1 MLRRRSL
8 HTRLALRMG
17 SAATLI
23 ALVAGFGLFHW
34 SRSQSLQASHDALQ
48 ALAAAVE
55 RTAAVGAYTNDPVLL
70 QEVADGVAQN
80 NLVAAVRLST
90 PTLHV
95 VGRHAKGASPPAI
108 SELNA
113 LERPLN
119 SPFDPTERVGS
130 LRLIPDATAL
140 EDAANRQAYALVL
153 VLVGLTGVVALLVN
167 FAAERLIAK
176 PIIRL
181 AAELGRMDPG
191 TDQRMVMPPGHAH
204 DEIGGLVA
212 STNRLLHSNQAAL
225 ERERALRVEIQ
236 AMEAQYRH
244 IFDTSSAGI
253 FVLDGG
259 GCLLNANPTLLR
271 MLSRAGTTE
280 HQAREGHFF
289 DRVFANPARARA
301 LVADAARS
309 RQAVTGDFELRSVD
323 GSIHWVHCLFSVQA
337 VAADEPQAAPLVEGV
352 LYDVTERR
360 HAEQAAQ
367 HAASHDTLTGLL
379 NRAACAATV
388 ASWRP
393 GPEALHEE
401 PYTVLFIDLDG
412 FKAVN
417 DLHGHTAGDEALRQ
431 AARRLLSCT
440 RGTTDLVSR
449 NGGDEFVVVLRG
461 LGPGE
466 PVVSRVAEQIRLQL
480 RQPMALE
487 GGVSVNIG
495 VSIGM
500 ACFPQH
506 GESFDAVLTAADA
519 AMYGVK
525 HTGKD
530 SFAMAVLERAG

>member
-1 MLRRRSL
+1 M
-8 HTRLALRMG
+8 
-17 SAATLI
+17 
-23 ALVAGFGLFHW
+23 
-34 SRSQSLQASHDALQ
+34 
-48 ALAAAVE
+48 
-55 RTAAVGAYTNDPVLL
+55 
-70 QEVADGVAQN
+70 
-80 NLVAAVRLST
+80 ST
-90 PTLHV
+90 
-95 VGRHAKGASPPAI
+95 
-108 SELNA
+108 
-113 LERPLN
+113 
-119 SPFDPTERVGS
+119 
-130 LRLIPDATAL
+130 
-140 EDAANRQAYALVL
+140 
-153 VLVGLTGVVALLVN
+153 
-167 FAAERLIAK
+167 
-176 PIIRL
+176 
-181 AAELGRMDPG
+181 
-191 TDQRMVMPPGHAH
+191 PPGHAH

-212 STNRLLHSNQAAL
+212 SANRLLHSNQAAL

-244 IFDTSSAGI
+244 IFDASSAGI

-259 GCLLNANPTLLR
+259 GGLLNANPTLLR

-280 HQAREGHFF
+280 QQAREGHFF

-301 LVADAARS
+301 LVADAARG
-309 RQAVTGDFELRSVD
+309 RQAVTGDFELRTVD
-323 GSIHWVHCLFSVQA
+323 GSIHWVHCLFTVQA

-393 GPEALHEE
+393 GPGALHEE
-401 PYTVLFIDLDG
+401 PYTALFIDLDG

-417 DLHGHTAGDEALRQ
+417 DLHGHSAGDEALRQ

-461 LGPGE
+461 MGPGE
-466 PVVSRVAEQIRLQL
+466 PVVCRVAEQIQLQL
-480 RQPMALE
+480 RQAMALE
-487 GGVSVNIG
+487 SGVSVNVG

-500 ACFPQH
+500 ASFPMH
-506 GESFDAVLTAADA
+506 GESFDAVLTMADA

-525 HTGKD
+525 HTGKN
-530 SFAMAVLERAG
+530 SFAMAVLARVA